1 MSNQKTTHS
10 NATTQMTL
18 FPLEEVEDVKKSN
31 PRNLAPTFKNY
42 DNRQI
47 QWIYDIESFIP
58 EHHVAR
64 VIDEMVEAIP
74 DEQLFSYFFLIL
86 KEADIENN
94 NNSCLIQALF

>member
-10 NATTQMTL
+10 NDTTQMTL

-31 PRNLAPTFKNY
+31 PRNLAPTFKDY

-47 QWIYDIESFIP
+47 QWIYDIESLIP

-74 DEQLFSYFFLIL
+74 DEQLFSYYVGGG
-86 KEADIENN
+86 
-94 NNSCLIQALF
+94 